1 MATEGKE
8 SDIELSVEELEHIAA
23 AFKEM
28 GVKQKADSASDF
40 KHWFQ
45 GTLKQPIKIE
55 PVPPKAAASI
65 ETQSKGY
72 QSRYIP
78 RIVPFSGSDKDESY
92 DLWKYEIECLQ
103 QEKYDEDVILQ
114 SMRRSF
120 KGEAGKVAM
129 RLGSKASVKDIME
142 KMEKEGEDVSAW
154 GCRLEDMLSKVV
166 HKKGITPQESKE
178 KLRTRFWYGLRK
190 ELKDISGYKFDN
202 ITDFDQLRVVMR
214 EIEQDQL
221 PNNKKTAHI
230 KMAQSEGEYTELKS
244 MMQQMNKDIGDLK
257 RHTQEQLQRQD
268 ETRTE
273 GQYQQSTHNNW
284 NTQYRGR
291 GHRGQGNRNY
301 RPYWDNTQNT
311 PLQAAETQQQT
322 RRTPEKEPEA
332 TELNSYCNIDIRKEQ
347 RSDPVLKSWFT
358 SIQQRRRP
366 RRAEV
371 KSQIANNLAPV
382 DLTVDQPVDDSLI
395 PGRTDD
401 DRQPVEGLQGTGT
414 EEDASPSVDED
425 IDDPVRLDYDAN
437 AVEPEVNT
445 SDENPVNQ
453 NIDEES
459 DSSDEPTPRPG
470 RRSLPARTTRGKLP
484 KKYDGFYDAT
494 VNQFKAIRLVRKS
507 QLPVSSCIVRSF
519 QGMEQVVTNA
529 ILKIVTD

>member
-28 GVKQKADSASDF
+28 GVKPKADSASDF

-92 DLWKYEIECLQ
+92 DLWK
-103 QEKYDEDVILQ
+103 
-114 SMRRSF
+114 
-120 KGEAGKVAM
+120 
-129 RLGSKASVKDIME
+129 
-142 KMEKEGEDVSAW
+142 
-154 GCRLEDMLSKVV
+154 
-166 HKKGITPQESKE
+166 
-178 KLRTRFWYGLRK
+178 
-190 ELKDISGYKFDN
+190 
-202 ITDFDQLRVVMR
+202 VVMR

-244 MMQQMNKDIGDLK
+244 MMQQMNKDIGELK
-257 RHTQEQLQRQD
+257 RHTRKQLQRQD

-284 NTQYRGR
+284 NIHYRGR
-291 GHRGQGNRNY
+291 GHRGRGQGNRNY
-301 RPYWDNTQNT
+301 RPYWGNTQNT

-322 RRTPEKEPEA
+322 RRRNTDPIICYKCGQKDTLRMDAQSGKQNTDADALSRLPESTQQQKMSIKIESIKAFCDAIQPVPYINCLSGTPEKEPEA
-332 TELNSYCNIDIRKEQ
+332 TELNSYCIDIRKEQ
-347 RSDPVLKSWFT
+347 HSDPVLKSWFT

-371 KSQIANNLAPV
+371 VK
-382 DLTVDQPVDDSLI
+382 
-395 PGRTDD
+395 
-401 DRQPVEGLQGTGT
+401 
-414 EEDASPSVDED
+414 SPS
-425 IDDPVRLDYDAN
+425 
-437 AVEPEVNT
+437 
-445 SDENPVNQ
+445 
-453 NIDEES
+453 
-459 DSSDEPTPRPG
+459 SSRI
-470 RRSLPARTTRGKLP
+470 S
-484 KKYDGFYDAT
+484 
-494 VNQFKAIRLVRKS
+494 
-507 QLPVSSCIVRSF
+507 
-519 QGMEQVVTNA
+519 TN
-529 ILKIVTD
+529 

>member
-1 MATEGKE
+1 MEGKE

-23 AFKEM
+23 AFNEM
-28 GVKQKADSASDF
+28 GVKPKADSASDF

-45 GTLKQPIKIE
+45 GNSNNQLRSNQFHLKQQHQLKPN
-55 PVPPKAAASI
+55 
-65 ETQSKGY
+65 QKGY

-92 DLWKYEIECLQ
+92 DLWK
-103 QEKYDEDVILQ
+103 
-114 SMRRSF
+114 
-120 KGEAGKVAM
+120 
-129 RLGSKASVKDIME
+129 
-142 KMEKEGEDVSAW
+142 
-154 GCRLEDMLSKVV
+154 
-166 HKKGITPQESKE
+166 
-178 KLRTRFWYGLRK
+178 
-190 ELKDISGYKFDN
+190 
-202 ITDFDQLRVVMR
+202 VVMR

-291 GHRGQGNRNY
+291 GHRGHRGRGQGNRNY

-311 PLQAAETQQQT
+311 PLQAAEAQQQT
-322 RRTPEKEPEA
+322 RRNDRHRSTPDTPTKHERSELGNNPTVIDHMESDDHDDDYEYFIP
-332 TELNSYCNIDIRKEQ
+332 TEVTDS
-347 RSDPVLKSWFT
+347 
-358 SIQQRRRP
+358 
-366 RRAEV
+366 
-371 KSQIANNLAPV
+371 NNLAPV
-382 DLTVDQPVDDSLI
+382 DLTVDQPLDDS
-395 PGRTDD
+395 
-401 DRQPVEGLQGTGT
+401 TGT

-425 IDDPVRLDYDAN
+425 TDDPVRLDYDAN

-484 KKYDGFYDAT
+484 KKYDGFMMQQSTNSKPSDWLERA
-494 VNQFKAIRLVRKS
+494 NFLS
-507 QLPVSSCIVRSF
+507 QAVSSGLF

>member
-28 GVKQKADSASDF
+28 GVKPKADSTSDF

-45 GTLKQPIKIE
+45 GTLKQPIKTE

-120 KGEAGKVAM
+120 KGEAEKVAM

-142 KMEKEGEDVSAW
+142 KMESIFGTVDHGEQLLAKFHSGRQEEGEDVSAW

-190 ELKDISGYKFDN
+190 ELKDISGYKFDY
-202 ITDFDQLRVVMR
+202 IIDFDQLRVVMR

-230 KMAQSEGEYTELKS
+230 KIAQSEGEYTKLKS
-244 MMQQMNKDIGDLK
+244 MMQQMNKDIGELK
-257 RHTQEQLQRQD
+257 RQTQEQSQRQD

-273 GQYQQSTHNNW
+273 GQ
-284 NTQYRGR
+284 
-291 GHRGQGNRNY
+291 
-301 RPYWDNTQNT
+301 
-311 PLQAAETQQQT
+311 
-322 RRTPEKEPEA
+322 
-332 TELNSYCNIDIRKEQ
+332 
-347 RSDPVLKSWFT
+347 
-358 SIQQRRRP
+358 SI
-366 RRAEV
+366 
-371 KSQIANNLAPV
+371 
-382 DLTVDQPVDDSLI
+382 
-395 PGRTDD
+395 
-401 DRQPVEGLQGTGT
+401 
-414 EEDASPSVDED
+414 
-425 IDDPVRLDYDAN
+425 
-437 AVEPEVNT
+437 
-445 SDENPVNQ
+445 
-453 NIDEES
+453 
-459 DSSDEPTPRPG
+459 
-470 RRSLPARTTRGKLP
+470 
-484 KKYDGFYDAT
+484 
-494 VNQFKAIRLVRKS
+494 
-507 QLPVSSCIVRSF
+507 
-519 QGMEQVVTNA
+519 
-529 ILKIVTD
+529 